1 MKIYPIIILILSI
14 LVQLS
19 AAILALRL
27 IRITRWITAWTF
39 IAAAS
44 LLMALRRCLTLYGW
58 FFQDSTVFSSE
69 VASDIT
75 SLGISILMLIGV
87 AMITPLFKAIDQD
100 KKQLAQSKQEF
111 QLLVNNIPAIVFTGY
126 QDGTV
131 RFYDNKV
138 QEITGY
144 AREIFDSH
152 RTKWADIVVQEDW
165 LKTKDTIVQALKT
178 DRAYVREYRIKHKNG
193 QLVWLQERS
202 RIICDAEGQ
211 IDHISGVFFDITEKK
226 QVEAALHDTMA
237 QLRNTVDEV
246 EQSRL
251 EFQLLVNN
259 IPASVFKGYR
269 DGTVKFY
276 DNKIMDLTGYTAEI
290 FETKRTKWTD
300 IVHEED
306 WPNAKRIFLQALK
319 TDRSYVREYR
329 IRHKNGQLSW
339 LQERSR
345 IVCDANGHIDHIS
358 GVFFDITEKRLVET
372 TLHDTMAKL
381 RNTVNEVEQR
391 NLYISLLNELG
402 ELLQACLTPQEAYK
416 SITQVAPKLFPD
428 LAGSLYIV
436 NPRKSILLEAVASWG
451 GMDINGEVF
460 MVDEC
465 WALRRGG
472 VHIGKPTSDGLLC
485 KHISSQLTKDYL
497 CLPLIAQGEIL
508 GLFYLQDTDQNFS
521 NPIEFNQHAAVTV
534 AKQISMS
541 LANLNLRESL
551 HIQAIIDPLTGLFNR
566 RYMEET
572 LDREIHRGKRREASI
587 GIIMVDIDHFKR
599 VNDNF
604 GHEAGDM
611 VLTAVA
617 GLLKKHIRHEDIPC
631 RYGGEEFLLIL
642 PEANLKTTFQRA
654 EELRLIISQLEV
666 RHHGLALGKLTA
678 SFGVSICPEHGENV
692 ADIINAADS
701 ALYLAKTKGR
711 NQVVIAENNHETG
724 ITHGGVIDP
733 KIWQKH

>member
-1 MKIYPIIILILSI
+1 MYPIIIIIVSI
-14 LVQLS
+14 LVQLA
-19 AAILALRL
+19 AAILAFRL
-27 IRITRWITAWTF
+27 IRVTQRITAWTF

-58 FFQDSTVFSSE
+58 LSQDNPVYSADI
-69 VASDIT
+69 ASDIT
-75 SLGISILMLIGV
+75 SLGISALMLIGV
-87 AMITPLFKAIDQD
+87 ALITPLFKGIERD
-100 KKQLAQSKQEF
+100 KKQLWQSQQEF

-138 QEITGY
+138 MEITGY

-152 RTKWADIVVQEDW
+152 RTKWADIVVPKDW
-165 LKTKDTIVQALKT
+165 QKTKGIIVQALKT
-178 DRAYVREYRIKHKNG
+178 DRAYVREYRIQHKNG
-193 QLVWLQERS
+193 ELIWLQERS
-202 RIICDAEGQ
+202 RIICDAQGQ
-211 IDHISGVFFDITEKK
+211 IDHISGVFFDITGKK

-237 QLRNTVDEV
+237 
-246 EQSRL
+246 
-251 EFQLLVNN
+251 
-259 IPASVFKGYR
+259 K
-269 DGTVKFY
+269 
-276 DNKIMDLTGYTAEI
+276 
-290 FETKRTKWTD
+290 
-300 IVHEED
+300 
-306 WPNAKRIFLQALK
+306 LQ
-319 TDRSYVREYR
+319 
-329 IRHKNGQLSW
+329 
-339 LQERSR
+339 
-345 IVCDANGHIDHIS
+345 
-358 GVFFDITEKRLVET
+358 
-372 TLHDTMAKL
+372 
-381 RNTVNEVEQR
+381 NTVNEVEQS
-391 NLYISLLNELG
+391 NLYISLLNELA

-416 SITQVAPKLFPD
+416 SIIHVAPKLFPD

-451 GMDINGEVF
+451 GMDMDGEIF
-460 MVDEC
+460 TLDEC
-465 WALRRGG
+465 WAIRRGG
-472 VHIGKPTSDGLLC
+472 VHIGKPNSDGLIC
-485 KHISSQLTKDYL
+485 KHISSELTKDYL
-497 CLPLIAQGEIL
+497 CVPLIAQGEIL
-508 GLFYLQDTDQNFS
+508 GMFHLQANDHKLS
-521 NPIEFNQHAAVTV
+521 NPIEFNQPAAVTV

-587 GIIMVDIDHFKR
+587 GVIMVDIDHFKR

-611 VLTAVA
+611 VLAAMA

-642 PEANLKTTFQRA
+642 PEADLETTFHRA

-666 RHHGLALGKLTA
+666 RHHGLALGTLTA

-701 ALYLAKTKGR
+701 AMYLAKTKGR
-711 NQVVIAENNHETG
+711 NQVAIAQDIHETE
-724 ITHGGVIDP
+724 ITHEGVITP
-733 KIWQKH
+733 QTWAKH